1 MSPEVIKVYA
11 AETLPGLDSATPM
24 ATGVE
29 IKERAS
35 AVKTT
40 IEVTPPSGSR
50 SQFFKVKFGE

>member
-1 MSPEVIKVYA
+1 MIKVYA
-11 AETLPGLDSATPM
+11 AETLSELDSATPM

-40 IEVTPPSGSR
+40 IEVTPPAGSR
-50 SQFFKVKFGE
+50 SQFFKVTFGE